1 MRPALRAR
9 RIIGVD
15 ELLFL
20 LLWSSGY
27 IGSKIGLPLSGTF
40 TLLFYRFVIAVLLVG
55 AYVTMR
61 SEWYWP
67 DRRSLLIGFLGHFL
81 WLVAVLK
88 ALEFG
93 ISAGSAALIAA
104 MQPVLTALI
113 APSLLAE
120 RNHLYQWLG
129 IMVGFVGVAVFVWGD
144 AKFSGTPL
152 IIYLLPSI
160 ATISLTAITIIERR
174 GAACMTPML
183 PIMTSLFWQLLIT
196 LICLAPFA
204 YWVEG
209 FAADWTLP
217 FAFSIVWL
225 GIVVSILSFF
235 LMLHLIRTRNAARVS
250 SLQYF
255 VPPVTM
261 LIAWPV
267 FGEALNFFGF
277 LGLFITA
284 GGFLLIHRGE
294 QASARQ
300 SG

>member
-1 MRPALRAR
+1 
-9 RIIGVD
+9 
-15 ELLFL
+15 LLFFR
-20 LLWSSGY
+20 Y
-27 IGSKIGLPLSGTF
+27 
-40 TLLFYRFVIAVLLVG
+40 VIAVLLVG
-55 AYVTMR
+55 AYVSMR
-61 SEWYWP
+61 SEWHWP
-67 DRRSLLIGFLGHFL
+67 DQRSFLIGFLGHFL

-113 APSLLAE
+113 APYLLAE

-129 IMVGFVGVAVFVWGD
+129 VLAGFVGVAVFVWGD

-152 IIYLLPSI
+152 VIYLLPSI

-174 GAACMTPML
+174 GAACMAPML
-183 PIMTSLFWQLLIT
+183 PIMTSLFWQLLVT
-196 LICLAPFA
+196 LICLAPLA

-217 FAFSIVWL
+217 FVFSIVWL
-225 GIVVSILSFF
+225 GVVVSILSFF

-267 FGEALNFFGF
+267 FGEALSLLGF
-277 LGLFITA
+277 MGLFITA
-284 GGFLLIHRGE
+284 GGFFLIHRGE
-294 QASARQ
+294 QALA
-300 SG
+300 